1 MALKKPLNIKM
12 KGFTLVEILVAVAIF
27 SSVIVVATSI
37 LTMSITAQRKILAQ
51 QEITDQ
57 ISYAIEYMGRAVRMA
72 RKDAS
77 GTCLQ
82 GSAGYNYQLTH
93 VDSGIKFNTYDGRCW
108 EFWLDSA
115 TQQLMVNIGTN
126 PSFPLSSPAIK
137 VISFKVKLTGEGQ
150 ADNIQ
155 PKVTIFLNLKG
166 GGLKPETQPEMKIQ
180 TTVSQRNLDI
190 TI

>member
-27 SSVIVVATSI
+27 SSVVVVATSI

-57 ISYAIEYMGRAVRMA
+57 ISYAIEYMGRAMRMA
-72 RKDAS
+72 KKDAS
-77 GTCLQ
+77 GSCLQ
-82 GSAGYNYQLTH
+82 GLSGYNYQLTH
-93 VDSGIKFNTYDGRCW
+93 GDSGVKFNTYDGNCW
-108 EFWLDSA
+108 EFWLDGS
-115 TQQLMVNIGTN
+115 TQQLMVNLGTD
-126 PSFPLSSPAIK
+126 SYPLSSPKIK
-137 VISFKVKLTGEGQ
+137 VISFKVQLAGEGQ
-150 ADNIQ
+150 IDNIQ
-155 PKVTIFLNLKG
+155 PKVTIFLDIKG
-166 GGLKPETQPEMKIQ
+166 GGLKQETQPEMKIQ